1 MATVA
6 VVRTYLVM
14 KSPGTLTGRASLPK
28 DFAVK
33 HESDPDLYRELYAGV
48 GSSHH
53 WRDRLPW
60 TDDQIRAHLARPEIS
75 VWVLREGTAPRG
87 VFELARQPDGSVEI
101 AYFGLM
107 PAGIGRGLGRALLT
121 AAVTEAW
128 GLNPAPSRVWLHTCT
143 LDHPAALPNY
153 LARGFAVTHTERY
166 TVDVPEP

>member
-6 VVRTYLVM
+6 VVRTYLEM
-14 KSPGTLTGRASLPK
+14 KSPGSLTGRASLPK

-75 VWVLREGTAPRG
+75 VWVLREGPAPRG
-87 VFELARQPDGSVEI
+87 FFELARQTDGSVEI
-101 AYFGLM
+101 VAEGEETSIRELHGW
-107 PAGIGRGLGRALLT
+107 AQKG
-121 AAVTEAW
+121 
-128 GLNPAPSRVWLHTCT
+128 PSVARV
-143 LDHPAALPNY
+143 D
-153 LARGFAVTHTERY
+153 R
-166 TVDVPEP
+166 VDTRWRSYSGEYSDFRIVD